1 MARPLL
7 ERAEKLVNRHIGES
21 ASAVRVLE
29 ELENRSLRIRVE
41 GLGIDWLL
49 VVEQGRLRILSSDD
63 RPASAAVSG
72 TPIDLLR
79 LLGPGMASRIHG
91 SGVTLTGQIH
101 VAEQFAEL
109 LRLALPDPEE
119 DLSRWIGDIAAHEVG
134 RAARGAG
141 AWAAKA
147 ANALRLDTSEYLTE
161 ESRALPS
168 RYEAEAFYRDVER
181 LRDDVERAAARIE
194 HLALSLRGLEPRAEA
209 E

>member
-1 MARPLL
+1 MTRPLL
-7 ERAEKLVNRHIGES
+7 ERAERLVNRHIGES
-21 ASAVRVLE
+21 ASAARVLA
-29 ELENRSLRIRVE
+29 ELEGRSLRIRLE

-49 VVEQGRLRILSSDD
+49 VVEQGRLGISSSDE
-63 RPASAAVSG
+63 RPASATVSG

-79 LLGPGMASRIHG
+79 LLGPDMASRIHG
-91 SGVTLTGQIH
+91 SGVELTGQIS

-119 DLSRWIGDIAAHEVG
+119 ELSRWIGDIAAHEVG
-134 RAARGAG
+134 RAVRGTG

-147 ANALRLDTSEYLTE
+147 VRALRLDTSEFLAE

-168 RYEAEAFYRDVER
+168 RYEAEAFYRAVER

-194 HLALSLRGLEPRAEA
+194 HLARRARAPCAEA